1 MKKTSRAQTVPSFF
15 RPILWS
21 YRPGALDP
29 VRHKKIIIAAAI
41 NYGSLKHWRW
51 IAQQYGRRGVGRML
65 ASLPATA
72 IRAHVRPLAAIIF
85 SVKSFN
91 NASRGTHKRRGKA
104 VSKTRRV

>member
-29 VRHKKIIIAAAI
+29 VRHKKIIIAAAV

-91 NASRGTHKRRGKA
+91 NASRGAHKRRGKA